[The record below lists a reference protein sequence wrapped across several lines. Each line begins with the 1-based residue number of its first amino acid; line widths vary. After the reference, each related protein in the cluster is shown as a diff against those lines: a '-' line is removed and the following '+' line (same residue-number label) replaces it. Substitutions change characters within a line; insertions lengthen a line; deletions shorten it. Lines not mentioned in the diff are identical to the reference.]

1 MYLRKVSSFDQR
13 ACCIEIIAYHAN
25 LFGSGDT
32 TFEVCND
39 YQQEHGSCFVSYHS
53 LRCLAQCVLCTSR
66 GIGLSPSKMAEKTG
80 NWE

>member
-1 MYLRKVSSFDQR
+1 ML
-13 ACCIEIIAYHAN
+13 I

-32 TFEVCND
+32 TYEVCNE
-39 YQQEHGSCFVSYHS
+39 EHGSCFVSYHS
-53 LRCLAQCVLCTSR
+53 LPCLVQGLLCPSR